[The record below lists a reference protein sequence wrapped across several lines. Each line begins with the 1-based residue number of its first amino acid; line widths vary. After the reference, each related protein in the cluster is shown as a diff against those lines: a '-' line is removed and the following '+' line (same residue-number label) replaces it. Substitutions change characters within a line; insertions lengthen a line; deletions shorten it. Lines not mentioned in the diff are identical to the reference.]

1 MQVNKDIKDDEW
13 GKKKRRH
20 NRKRD
25 SGERGCVNHE
35 KGRNYTALDDDTV
48 VAQAR
53 GPGATPP
60 ILR

>member
-1 MQVNKDIKDDEW
+1 MMW
-13 GKKKRRH
+13 GVKKRRR
-20 NRKRD
+20 NRQRD

-35 KGRNYTALDDDTV
+35 GERNYTALDDDTV